1 MHVRWGGR
9 EFTEPHG
16 EWSCGKNK
24 TDVLGMLSEQGVQ
37 WTDSGLCTLVKFFLC
52 QFCAYSSH
60 CSALH
65 ILYFHTRA

>member
-24 TDVLGMLSEQGVQ
+24 TDVLETLSEQEVQ
-37 WTDSGLCTLVKFFLC
+37 WTDSGSCPLVKFGALSILC
-52 QFCAYSSH
+52 
-60 CSALH
+60 
-65 ILYFHTRA
+65 I